1 MSPADDHT
9 LDGEYAPNTWDWVA
23 EHVAR
28 YESSGGL
35 DHTLVNGYP
44 TVVLTTRGAR
54 SGKIRKTPVIRVA
67 DGDRYVAVGS
77 VGGAPQH
84 PAWYYNVL
92 AHPRVR
98 LQDGPVTGTYE
109 ARVTEGEE
117 RAAWWA
123 RAVETFPQYAEY
135 QRQTERVLPVVVL
148 EPVAEDA

>member
-1 MSPADDHT
+1 MSTADDRT
-9 LDGEYAPNTWDWVA
+9 LDGEYVPNAWDWVA

-35 DHTLVNGYP
+35 DGTMLHGFP

-54 SGKIRKTPVIRVA
+54 SGKIRKTPVIRVS
-67 DGDRYVAVGS
+67 DGERYAAVGS
-77 VGGAPQH
+77 VGGAPKH
-84 PAWYYNVL
+84 PAWYHNVL

-98 LQDGPVTGTYE
+98 LQDGPVVKEYE
-109 ARVTEGEE
+109 ARVAEGEE

-148 EPVAEDA
+148 EVVAADA